1 MILMS
6 WLAVAV
12 VAAGCRRAVDTRDAE
27 EKVKNIA
34 EATMKSPVA
43 SVRCPA
49 AERNAGVSFSCD
61 VTFAEGG
68 THKLKVVITDNHGNF
83 LPSWE
88 VPVISMTRLAE
99 SIAEA
104 TRVETATEARVTCG
118 SGVAAIGAE
127 PFPCTVSI
135 AGVDRAVAV
144 RVDPQDASWELIE
157 R

>member
-6 WLAVAV
+6 CLA

-49 AERNAGVSFSCD
+49 AERNEGVTFSCD
-61 VTFAEGG
+61 VTFVEGG
-68 THKLKVVITDNHGNF
+68 SHKLKIVITDNHGNF

-88 VPVISMTRLAE
+88 VPIISMTRLAE

-104 TRVETATEARVTCG
+104 TRMEAGAEARVSCG

-157 R
+157 K